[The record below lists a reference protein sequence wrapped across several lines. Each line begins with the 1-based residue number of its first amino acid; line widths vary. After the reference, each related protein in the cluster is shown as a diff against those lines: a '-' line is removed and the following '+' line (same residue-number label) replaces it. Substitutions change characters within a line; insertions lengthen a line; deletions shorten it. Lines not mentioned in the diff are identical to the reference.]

1 MERFRRSSKRPDV
14 LIVDYDVAYLFPT
27 QRALRAVGAT
37 TVTRLAE
44 EITAD
49 EVRDIRPRSLFLGA
63 SSLGTPHRTLSEEIL
78 FIGVPVLGICNG
90 AQIIG
95 RALGAST
102 EKMSGRETGI
112 VGYSRAPGTRSIL
125 EAGLP
130 GAFPVVMEHDYEV
143 VDLPST
149 AVTLGSTELCRT
161 ASFETWAPVPL
172 FGLQYHPEFPG
183 TAHANSILS
192 RFVWLSRIHALR
204 RLFRPAG
211 TFVFRPAGVAATR
224 SGACRTVRCG
234 RSRGGR

>member
-14 LIVDYDVAYLFPT
+14 LIVDYDVAYLFST
-27 QRALRAVGAT
+27 QRALHAVGAT

-44 EITAD
+44 EITAE

-63 SSLGTPHRTLSEEIL
+63 SSLGTPHRTLSEEII
-78 FIGVPVLGICNG
+78 FNGVPVLGICNG

-102 EKMSGRETGI
+102 EKMPGRETGI
-112 VGYSRAPGTRSIL
+112 ARYSRAPGTESFL

-130 GAFPVVMEHDYEV
+130 AAFPVVMEHDYEV

-161 ASFETWAPVPL
+161 ASFETWTPGPL

-183 TAHANSILS
+183 TAHADNILS
-192 RFVWLSRIHALR
+192 RFVWLSRIHAVR
-204 RLFRPAG
+204 RLFRSRTADRSAAG
-211 TFVFRPAGVAATR
+211 RMSPDTR
-224 SGACRTVRCG
+224 SARD
-234 RSRGGR
+234 SR

>member
-1 MERFRRSSKRPDV
+1 VTVRRRSSKRPDV

-27 QRALRAVGAT
+27 QRALHAVGAT

-44 EITAD
+44 EITAE
-49 EVRDIRPRSLFLGA
+49 EVRDIRPRSLLLGA
-63 SSLGTPHRTLSEEIL
+63 SSLGTSHRTLSEEII
-78 FIGVPVLGICNG
+78 FNGVPVLGICNG

-112 VGYSRAPGTRSIL
+112 VGYSRAPGTRSFL

-130 GAFPVVMEHDYEV
+130 AAFPVVMEHDYEV
-143 VDLPST
+143 VDLPPT

-183 TAHANSILS
+183 TTHADSILS

-204 RLFRPAG
+204 SLFRSRTADRGAAG
-211 TFVFRPAGVAATR
+211 RRSPDTR
-224 SGACRTVRCG
+224 SAQDRR
-234 RSRGGR
+234 